1 MTGRELQQA
10 QPGTYGAVMLV
21 GVGGAAGANARYLL
35 GREVSEQWPTTFPWG
50 TLIVNVSGC
59 LVLGVLL
66 GWLVARGDRPAARL
80 FLATGFLG
88 AYTTFS
94 TFAYES
100 VRLIEDGRLMM
111 ATGYVIASLVL
122 CLGAAAVGIELAR
135 RTGGSGSIR
144 ASR

>member
-35 GREVSEQWPTTFPWG
+35 GREVSEKWPTTFPWG

-66 GWLVARGDRPAARL
+66 GWLVTRRDRPAARL

-100 VRLIEDGRLMM
+100 VRLIEDGRQMV
-111 ATGYVIASLVL
+111 ATGYVIVSLVL

-135 RTGGSGSIR
+135 RTGGSGSFR